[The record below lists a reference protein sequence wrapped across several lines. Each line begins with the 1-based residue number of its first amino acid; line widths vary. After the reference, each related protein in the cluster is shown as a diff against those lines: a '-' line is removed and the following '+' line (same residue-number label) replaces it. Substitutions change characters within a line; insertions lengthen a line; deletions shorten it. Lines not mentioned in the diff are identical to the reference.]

1 MYLNGEDGLKQ
12 YRMFSRIK
20 GSLKS
25 FIYRECLVV
34 YFFYFVFIFY
44 MRKIQM
50 LFLIRTYTY
59 NDDSCIILGSQI

>member
-34 YFFYFVFIFY
+34 YFFLFCFYFLHEKNPDAIPY
-44 MRKIQM
+44 KDLYIQ
-50 LFLIRTYTY
+50 
-59 NDDSCIILGSQI
+59 